1 MMKQSMSERVESKL
15 RAALTPTHLEV
26 INESHQHSS
35 GPGAESHFKVIVVSP
50 LFEGKTLIEQQR
62 LVYSTLAEELKLA
75 IHALTLK
82 TIAPSKWQPSE
93 GSYESPA
100 CRGGSK
106 A

>member
-1 MMKQSMSERVESKL
+1 MMKQSMAERVESKL
-15 RAALTPTHLEV
+15 RTALTPTHLEV

-50 LFEGKTLIEQQR
+50 LFEGKNLIEQQR
-62 LVYSTLAEELKLA
+62 LVYSALAEELKAA

-82 TIAPSKWQPSE
+82 TVPPSKWQAAAAA
-93 GSYESPA
+93 YESPA

-106 A
+106 S

>member
-1 MMKQSMSERVESKL
+1 MMKQSMAERVELKL

-26 INESHQHSS
+26 INESHQHSA

-50 LFEGKTLIEQQR
+50 LFEGKNLIDQHR
-62 LVYSTLAEELKLA
+62 LVNAALAEELKLA

-82 TIAPSKWQPSE
+82 TVAPSKWQTSAAN
-93 GSYESPA
+93 YESPS

-106 A
+106 S

>member
-1 MMKQSMSERVESKL
+1 MAEQVESKL
-15 RAALTPTHLEV
+15 RAALTPSHLEV
-26 INESHQHSS
+26 INESHQHSA

-50 LFEGKTLIEQQR
+50 LFEGKSLIEQQR
-62 LVYSTLAEELKLA
+62 LVYLALADELKEA

-82 TIAPSKWQPSE
+82 TVAPSKWQVSTT
-93 GSYESPA
+93 SYESPA

>member
-1 MMKQSMSERVESKL
+1 MKQSMAERVESKL

-26 INESHQHSS
+26 INESHQHSV

-50 LFEGKTLIEQQR
+50 LFEGKNLIEQQR
-62 LVYSTLAEELKLA
+62 LVYSTLADELKQA

-82 TIAPSKWQPSE
+82 TIAPSKWQPES

>member
-1 MMKQSMSERVESKL
+1 MMKQSMAERVESKL

-50 LFEGKTLIEQQR
+50 LFEGKNLIEQQR
-62 LVYSTLAEELKLA
+62 LVYSVLAEELKAA

-82 TIAPSKWQPSE
+82 TVPPSKWRAAAAA
-93 GSYESPA
+93 Y
-100 CRGGSK
+100 
-106 A
+106 